1 MRYPLGTVVLIK
13 CLCLFYPMFVLLI
26 FDSVQLSFVI
36 PRYYSAE
43 VLDLPGRVPPFR
55 DAEVAD
61 GYKKALAKIFQ
72 DPEIGAIVRS
82 EFAAFNSGED
92 FLPIA
97 IADQSRMSA
106 IKWWYLHGQAFMYL
120 QPLAIKVLSQVSL

>member
-1 MRYPLGTVVLIK
+1 M
-13 CLCLFYPMFVLLI
+13 
-26 FDSVQLSFVI
+26 
-36 PRYYSAE
+36 
-43 VLDLPGRVPPFR
+43 PPFR

-61 GYKKALAKIFQ
+61 GYKRALAKIFQ

-92 FLPIA
+92 FDPIA
-97 IADQSRMSA
+97 IADQSRMGA
-106 IKWWYLHGQAFMYL
+106 IKWWYLHGQAFTYL

>member
-97 IADQSRMSA
+97 IADRSRMSA

>member
-1 MRYPLGTVVLIK
+1 
-13 CLCLFYPMFVLLI
+13 MFVLLI

-36 PRYYSAE
+36 PRYYSAD
-43 VLDLPGRVPPFR
+43 VLRLPGRVPPFR

-61 GYKKALAKIFQ
+61 GYKRALAKIFQ

-92 FLPIA
+92 FHPIA
-97 IADQSRMSA
+97 IADQSRMGA